1 MLDRGGLTKAQLMDS
16 GEMFLGGFASGFLA
30 KGFHIG
36 YGLYFTTNRVIG
48 IDLGG
53 GGGGALGGTMAGFI
67 DGQLMPS
74 VSPEES
80 DKVIGQL
87 EGMKEFDFTKDQI
100 SRIEIKK
107 PGLLSSGHVTIT
119 PRSGK
124 PVKITLRHRIAYDRI
139 IQLTRAFSPGLV
151 SSS

>member
-1 MLDRGGLTKAQLMDS
+1 
-16 GEMFLGGFASGFLA
+16 
-30 KGFHIG
+30 
-36 YGLYFTTNRVIG
+36 
-48 IDLGG
+48 
-53 GGGGALGGTMAGFI
+53 MAGFI
-67 DGQLMPS
+67 DGRLMPT

-87 EGMKEFDFTKDQI
+87 EGMKEFDITKDQI

-107 PGLLSSGHVTIT
+107 PGLLGSGQITIT
-119 PRSGK
+119 PTYGK

-139 IQLTRAFSPGLV
+139 MQLTRAFSPELV

>member
-1 MLDRGGLTKAQLMDS
+1 MTGA
-16 GEMFLGGFASGFLA
+16 EMFLGGFASGFLA

-48 IDLGG
+48 IDVGS

-67 DGQLMPS
+67 DGQLMPN
-74 VSPEES
+74 VSQEES

-87 EGMKEFDFTKDQI
+87 EGMKEFDMMKDQI

-107 PGLLSSGHVTIT
+107 PGLFGSGHVTIT
-119 PRSGK
+119 PSNGK
-124 PVKITLRHRIAYDRI
+124 PVKISLRHRIAYDRI
-139 IQLTRAFSPGLV
+139 MQLMRVFGPELV

>member
-1 MLDRGGLTKAQLMDS
+1 MAA

-36 YGLYFTTNRVIG
+36 YGLYFTTSRVIG
-48 IDLGG
+48 IDLGS
-53 GGGGALGGTMAGFI
+53 GGGGALGGAMAGFI
-67 DGQLMPS
+67 EGQLMPT
-74 VSPEES
+74 VSQEES
-80 DKVIGQL
+80 DRVIGKL
-87 EGMKEFDFTKDQI
+87 EGMKEFDMMKDRI

-107 PGLLSSGHVTIT
+107 PGLLGTGHITIT
-119 PRSGK
+119 PSNGK

-139 IQLTRAFSPGLV
+139 MQLTRAFGPELV

>member
-1 MLDRGGLTKAQLMDS
+1 MTI

-36 YGLYFTTNRVIG
+36 YGLYFTTSRVIG
-48 IDLGG
+48 IDLGS
-53 GGGGALGGTMAGFI
+53 GGGGALGGAMAGFI
-67 DGQLMPS
+67 EGQLMPT
-74 VSPEES
+74 VSQEES
-80 DKVIGQL
+80 DRVIGKL
-87 EGMKEFDFTKDQI
+87 EGMKEFDMMKDRI

-107 PGLLSSGHVTIT
+107 PGLLGTGHITIT
-119 PRSGK
+119 PSNGK

-139 IQLTRAFSPGLV
+139 MQLTRAFGPELV

>member
-1 MLDRGGLTKAQLMDS
+1 MTS

-36 YGLYFTTNRVIG
+36 YGLYFTTTRVIG
-48 IDLGG
+48 IDLGS

-67 DGQLMPS
+67 DGQLMS
-74 VSPEES
+74 TVSPEES

-87 EGMKEFDFTKDQI
+87 EAMKEFDIPKERI

-107 PGLLSSGHVTIT
+107 PGLLGTGHITIT
-119 PRSGK
+119 PSNGK
-124 PVKITLRHRIAYDRI
+124 PVKISLRHRIAYDRI
-139 IQLTRAFSPGLV
+139 MQLTRVFSPELV

>member
-1 MLDRGGLTKAQLMDS
+1 MAT

-48 IDLGG
+48 IDLGS

-67 DGQLMPS
+67 DGQLMPT

-100 SRIEIKK
+100 SHIE
-107 PGLLSSGHVTIT
+107 PNNPALLPTRHFTLT
-119 PRSGK
+119 P
-124 PVKITLRHRIAYDRI
+124 T
-139 IQLTRAFSPGLV
+139 
-151 SSS
+151 

>member
-1 MLDRGGLTKAQLMDS
+1 MTI

-36 YGLYFTTNRVIG
+36 YGLYFTTSRVIG
-48 IDLGG
+48 IDLGS
-53 GGGGALGGTMAGFI
+53 GGGGALGGAMAGFI
-67 DGQLMPS
+67 EGQLMPT
-74 VSPEES
+74 VSQEES
-80 DKVIGQL
+80 DRVIGKL
-87 EGMKEFDFTKDQI
+87 EGMKEFDLMKDRI

-107 PGLLSSGHVTIT
+107 PGLLGTGHITIT
-119 PRSGK
+119 PSNGK

-139 IQLTRAFSPGLV
+139 MQLTRAFGPELV

>member
-1 MLDRGGLTKAQLMDS
+1 MAD

-36 YGLYFTTNRVIG
+36 YGLYFTTSRVIG
-48 IDLGG
+48 IDLGS
-53 GGGGALGGTMAGFI
+53 GGGGALGGAMAGFI
-67 DGQLMPS
+67 EGQLMPT
-74 VSPEES
+74 VSQEES
-80 DKVIGQL
+80 DRVIGKL
-87 EGMKEFDFTKDQI
+87 EGMKEFDMMKDRI

-107 PGLLSSGHVTIT
+107 PGLLGTGHITIT
-119 PRSGK
+119 PTNGK

-139 IQLTRAFSPGLV
+139 MQLTRVFSPELV

>member
-1 MLDRGGLTKAQLMDS
+1 MAD

-36 YGLYFTTNRVIG
+36 YGLYFTTSRVIG
-48 IDLGG
+48 IDLGS
-53 GGGGALGGTMAGFI
+53 GGGGALGGAMAGFI
-67 DGQLMPS
+67 EGQLMPT
-74 VSPEES
+74 VSQEES
-80 DKVIGQL
+80 DRVIGKL
-87 EGMKEFDFTKDQI
+87 EGMKEFDMMKDRI

-107 PGLLSSGHVTIT
+107 PGLLGTGHITIT
-119 PRSGK
+119 PSNGK

-139 IQLTRAFSPGLV
+139 MQLTRAFGPELV

>member
-1 MLDRGGLTKAQLMDS
+1 MTI

-30 KGFHIG
+30 RGFHIG

-48 IDLGG
+48 IDLGS

-67 DGQLMPS
+67 DGQLMPN

-87 EGMKEFDFTKDQI
+87 EGMKEFDILKDQI

-107 PGLLSSGHVTIT
+107 PGLFGSGHITIT
-119 PRSGK
+119 PSNGK
-124 PVKITLRHRIAYDRI
+124 AVKISLRHRIAYDRI
-139 IQLTRAFSPGLV
+139 MQLTRVFGPELI

>member
-1 MLDRGGLTKAQLMDS
+1 MAD

-36 YGLYFTTNRVIG
+36 YGLYFTTSRVIG
-48 IDLGG
+48 IDLGSG
-53 GGGGALGGTMAGFI
+53 GGGSLGGAMAGFI
-67 DGQLMPS
+67 EGQLMPT
-74 VSPEES
+74 VSQEES
-80 DKVIGQL
+80 DRVIGKL
-87 EGMKEFDFTKDQI
+87 EGMKEFDMMKDRI

-107 PGLLSSGHVTIT
+107 PGLLGTGHITIT
-119 PRSGK
+119 PTNGK

-139 IQLTRAFSPGLV
+139 MQLTRVFSPELV

>member
-1 MLDRGGLTKAQLMDS
+1 MAT

-36 YGLYFTTNRVIG
+36 YGLYFTTSRVIG
-48 IDLGG
+48 IDLGS
-53 GGGGALGGTMAGFI
+53 GGGGALGGAMAGFI
-67 DGQLMPS
+67 EGQLMPT
-74 VSPEES
+74 VSQEES
-80 DKVIGQL
+80 DRVIGKL
-87 EGMKEFDFTKDQI
+87 EGMKEFDMMKDRI

-107 PGLLSSGHVTIT
+107 PGLLGTGHITIT
-119 PRSGK
+119 PSNGK

-139 IQLTRAFSPGLV
+139 MQLTRVFSPELV

>member
-1 MLDRGGLTKAQLMDS
+1 MAT

-36 YGLYFTTNRVIG
+36 YGLYFTTSRVIG
-48 IDLGG
+48 IDLGS
-53 GGGGALGGTMAGFI
+53 GGGGALGGAMAGFI
-67 DGQLMPS
+67 EGQLMPT
-74 VSPEES
+74 VSQEES
-80 DKVIGQL
+80 ERVIGKL
-87 EGMKEFDFTKDQI
+87 EGMKEFDMMKDRI

-107 PGLLSSGHVTIT
+107 PGLLGTGHITIT
-119 PRSGK
+119 PSNGK

-139 IQLTRAFSPGLV
+139 MQLTRAFGPELV

>member
-1 MLDRGGLTKAQLMDS
+1 MTS

-30 KGFHIG
+30 KGFNIG
-36 YGLYFTTNRVIG
+36 YGLYFTTRRVIG
-48 IDLGG
+48 IDLGS

-67 DGQLMPS
+67 DGQLMPT

-87 EGMKEFDFTKDQI
+87 EAMKDFDIPKEQI

-107 PGLLSSGHVTIT
+107 PGLLGSGHVTIT
-119 PRSGK
+119 PSDGR
-124 PVKITLRHRIAYDRI
+124 PVKISLRHRIAYDRI
-139 IQLTRAFSPGLV
+139 MQLTRAFSPELV
-151 SSS
+151 SSP

>member
-1 MLDRGGLTKAQLMDS
+1 MAD

-36 YGLYFTTNRVIG
+36 YGLYFTTSRVIG
-48 IDLGG
+48 IDLGSG
-53 GGGGALGGTMAGFI
+53 GGGGLGGAMAGFI
-67 DGQLMPS
+67 EGQLMPT
-74 VSPEES
+74 VSQEES
-80 DKVIGQL
+80 DRVIGKL
-87 EGMKEFDFTKDQI
+87 EGMKEFDMMKDRI

-107 PGLLSSGHVTIT
+107 PGLLGTGHITIT
-119 PRSGK
+119 PTNGK

-139 IQLTRAFSPGLV
+139 MQLTRVFSPELV

>member
-1 MLDRGGLTKAQLMDS
+1 MATV
-16 GEMFLGGFASGFLA
+16 EMFLGGFASGFLA

-48 IDLGG
+48 IDLGSG
-53 GGGGALGGTMAGFI
+53 DGGALGGAMAGFI
-67 DGQLMPS
+67 DGQLMPTLS
-74 VSPEES
+74 SEES
-80 DKVIGQL
+80 DRVIGQL
-87 EGMKEFDFTKDQI
+87 EGMKEFDMMKDQI

-107 PGLLSSGHVTIT
+107 PGLLGTGHVTIT
-119 PRSGK
+119 PRNGK

-139 IQLTRAFSPGLV
+139 MQLTRVFSPELV

>member
-1 MLDRGGLTKAQLMDS
+1 MAT

-36 YGLYFTTNRVIG
+36 YGLYFTTSRVIG
-48 IDLGG
+48 IDLGS
-53 GGGGALGGTMAGFI
+53 GGGGALGGAMAGFI
-67 DGQLMPS
+67 EGQLMPT
-74 VSPEES
+74 VSQEES
-80 DKVIGQL
+80 DRVIGKL
-87 EGMKEFDFTKDQI
+87 EGMKEFDMMKDRI

-107 PGLLSSGHVTIT
+107 PGLLGTGHITIT
-119 PRSGK
+119 PSNGK

-139 IQLTRAFSPGLV
+139 MQLTRAFGPELV

>member
-1 MLDRGGLTKAQLMDS
+1 MAT

-48 IDLGG
+48 IDVGG
-53 GGGGALGGTMAGFI
+53 GGGGALGGAMAGFI
-67 DGQLMPS
+67 EGQLMPT
-74 VSPEES
+74 VSQEES
-80 DKVIGQL
+80 DRVIGKL
-87 EGMKEFDFTKDQI
+87 EGMKEFDMMKDRI

-107 PGLLSSGHVTIT
+107 PGLLGTGHITIT
-119 PRSGK
+119 PSNGK

-139 IQLTRAFSPGLV
+139 MQLTRAFGPELV

>member
-1 MLDRGGLTKAQLMDS
+1 MVS

-48 IDLGG
+48 IDLGS

-67 DGQLMPS
+67 DGQLMPT
-74 VSPEES
+74 VSQEES

-87 EGMKEFDFTKDQI
+87 EGMKEFDITRDQI

-107 PGLLSSGHVTIT
+107 PGLLSSGHITIT
-119 PRSGK
+119 PTNGK
-124 PVKITLRHRIAYDRI
+124 PVKISLRHRIAYDRI
-139 IQLTRAFSPGLV
+139 MQLTRAFSPGLV
-151 SSS
+151 NSS

>member
-1 MLDRGGLTKAQLMDS
+1 MAD

-36 YGLYFTTNRVIG
+36 YGLYFTTSRVIG
-48 IDLGG
+48 IDLGS
-53 GGGGALGGTMAGFI
+53 GGGGALGGAMAGFI
-67 DGQLMPS
+67 EGQLMPT
-74 VSPEES
+74 VSQEES
-80 DKVIGQL
+80 DRVIGKL
-87 EGMKEFDFTKDQI
+87 EGMKEFDMMKDRI

-107 PGLLSSGHVTIT
+107 PGLLGTGHITIT
-119 PRSGK
+119 PTNGK

-139 IQLTRAFSPGLV
+139 MQLTRAFGPELV